1 MRSRLVGLAE
11 AARLLGVSVITVRR
25 LADTGDI
32 RVVNRTM
39 ETYTVQKTSSTS
51 ADIAD
56 IVLGQTATTRR
67 IFRPKLVRRPDEKQ
81 WRIEGSLICQR
92 KSSKDAWED
101 TKELKL
107 SQLKVGD
114 CMAVNLDST
123 QTENLINGLDDLKA
137 IAAHRGV
144 RLGRKEVVVADPN
157 QVVQIS
163 DKNRKR
169 VIEQL
174 IARKYGQEVWDAI
187 AQTDPDLATRLSH
200 SRIQNERAIALSTF
214 EAHLKSQDWSEP
226 QWEDFFWKNQ
236 WIFGYGLR
244 YQFLGVEQ
252 RQASYG
258 GESYKGTGKQ
268 RGEFLTRT
276 IGFESF
282 TVVVEI
288 KKPQTPIFAEW
299 EYRSGVPGFSQEFI
313 GGVSQAQV
321 NSRTW
326 DMEGSRRLTDRDL
339 LEKRKIYTI
348 APLSILVFGSLSQL
362 ESAHRRQAFQLFRRN
377 VHNPEILT
385 FDELFERAKF
395 IAQAGNEG
403 PTEGATDPDGSDIP
417 F

>member
-1 MRSRLVGLAE
+1 
-11 AARLLGVSVITVRR
+11 
-25 LADTGDI
+25 
-32 RVVNRTM
+32 M
-39 ETYTVQKTSSTS
+39 EKYTVQRTSSTS
-51 ADIAD
+51 ADIVD

-67 IFRPKLVRRPDEKQ
+67 IFRPKFVRRPDERQ

-92 KSSKDAWED
+92 KSSKDVWDD

-107 SQLKVGD
+107 SQLKAGD
-114 CMAVNLDST
+114 CVAVNLDST

-137 IAAHRGV
+137 IAAQRGV
-144 RLGRKEVVVADPN
+144 ELGRKEVVVADPN
-157 QVVQIS
+157 QVVEVT

-169 VIEQL
+169 VVEQL
-174 IARKYGQEVWDAI
+174 IARQYGQEIWDAI
-187 AQTDPDLATRLSH
+187 AQTDPDLATRLSR
-200 SRIQNERAIALSTF
+200 SRIQNEREEALSTF

-244 YQFLGVEQ
+244 YQFLGLEQ
-252 RQASYG
+252 RQATYG

-268 RGEFLTRT
+268 RGEFLART
-276 IGFESF
+276 VGYESF

-288 KKPQTPIFAEW
+288 KKPQTPIFAER
-299 EYRSGVPGFSQEFI
+299 EYRSGVPSFSQDFI

-326 DMEGSRRLTDRDL
+326 DIEGSQRLTDRDL
-339 LEKRKIYTI
+339 LERRRIYTI
-348 APLSILVFGSLSQL
+348 APLSILVIGLLGQL
-362 ESAHRRQAFQLFRRN
+362 EKAHRRQAFQLFRRN

-395 IAQAGNEG
+395 IAQAGIESS
-403 PTEGATDPDGSDIP
+403 TEETTELDDTDIP
-417 F
+417 L

>member
-1 MRSRLVGLAE
+1 
-11 AARLLGVSVITVRR
+11 
-25 LADTGDI
+25 
-32 RVVNRTM
+32 M
-39 ETYTVQKTSSTS
+39 EKYTVQRTSSTS
-51 ADIAD
+51 ADIVD

-67 IFRPKLVRRPDEKQ
+67 IFRPKFVRRPDERQ

-92 KSSKDAWED
+92 KSSKDVWDD

-107 SQLKVGD
+107 SQLKAGD
-114 CMAVNLDST
+114 CVAVNLDST

-137 IAAHRGV
+137 IAAQRGV
-144 RLGRKEVVVADPN
+144 ELGRKEVVVADPN
-157 QVVQIS
+157 QVVEVT

-169 VIEQL
+169 VVEQL
-174 IARKYGQEVWDAI
+174 IARQYGQEIWDAI
-187 AQTDPDLATRLSH
+187 AQTDPDLATRLSR
-200 SRIQNERAIALSTF
+200 SRIQNEREEALSTF

-244 YQFLGVEQ
+244 YQFLGLEQ
-252 RQASYG
+252 RQATYG

-268 RGEFLTRT
+268 RWDLLART
-276 IGFESF
+276 VGYESF

-288 KKPQTPIFAEW
+288 KKPQTPIFAER
-299 EYRSGVPGFSQEFI
+299 EYRSGVPSFSQDFI

-326 DMEGSRRLTDRDL
+326 DIEGSQRLTDRDL
-339 LEKRKIYTI
+339 LERRRIYTI
-348 APLSILVFGSLSQL
+348 APLSILVIGLLGQL
-362 ESAHRRQAFQLFRRN
+362 EKAHRRQAFQLFRRN

-395 IAQAGNEG
+395 IAQAGIESS
-403 PTEGATDPDGSDIP
+403 TEETTELDDTDIP

>member
-1 MRSRLVGLAE
+1 
-11 AARLLGVSVITVRR
+11 
-25 LADTGDI
+25 
-32 RVVNRTM
+32 
-39 ETYTVQKTSSTS
+39 
-51 ADIAD
+51 
-56 IVLGQTATTRR
+56 VLGQTATTRR
-67 IFRPKLVRRPDEKQ
+67 IFRPKFVRRPDERQ

-92 KSSKDAWED
+92 KSSKDVWDD

-107 SQLKVGD
+107 SQLKAGD
-114 CMAVNLDST
+114 CVAVNLDST

-137 IAAHRGV
+137 IAAQRGV
-144 RLGRKEVVVADPN
+144 ELGRKEVVVADPN
-157 QVVQIS
+157 QVVEVT

-169 VIEQL
+169 VVEQL
-174 IARKYGQEVWDAI
+174 IARQYGQEIWDAI
-187 AQTDPDLATRLSH
+187 AQTDPDLATRLSR
-200 SRIQNERAIALSTF
+200 SRIQNEREEALSTF

-244 YQFLGVEQ
+244 YQFLGLEQ
-252 RQASYG
+252 RQATYG

-268 RGEFLTRT
+268 RGEFLART
-276 IGFESF
+276 VGYESF

-288 KKPQTPIFAEW
+288 KKPQTPIFAER
-299 EYRSGVPGFSQEFI
+299 EYRSGVPSFSQDFI

-326 DMEGSRRLTDRDL
+326 DIEGSQRLTDRDL
-339 LEKRKIYTI
+339 LERRRIYTI
-348 APLSILVFGSLSQL
+348 APLSILVIGLLGQL
-362 ESAHRRQAFQLFRRN
+362 EKAHRRQAFQLFRRN

-395 IAQAGNEG
+395 IAQAGIESS
-403 PTEGATDPDGSDIP
+403 TEETTELDDTDIP